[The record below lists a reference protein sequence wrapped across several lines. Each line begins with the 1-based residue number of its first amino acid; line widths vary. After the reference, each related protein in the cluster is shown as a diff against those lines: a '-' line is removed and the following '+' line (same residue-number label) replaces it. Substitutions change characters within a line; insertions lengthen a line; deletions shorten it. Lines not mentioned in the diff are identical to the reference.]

1 MASGNTNLETATAL
15 DTAALV
21 RSGQISA
28 VEACEAAI
36 ERIEAKNG
44 PLNAVVVKDYDRAR
58 AAAKAVD
65 EIRTADDARP
75 LLGVPMTVKEAND
88 VAGLPTTWGFEMF
101 ANFQPQEDSPPVA
114 RLKAAGAVILGKTN
128 VPVALADWQ
137 SVNPV
142 YGRTVNPYDHSR
154 TPGGSSGGSA
164 AALASGM
171 VPLELGSDIGG
182 SIRFPSNFC
191 GVWGHKPT
199 YGIVPLKG
207 HNVPGTDGVDVP
219 LAVVGPMARSA
230 ADLTA
235 ALEVVAGSL
244 NTGWKLDLPAA
255 RHRSLKAF
263 RILILSADDMP
274 LVDDEVAA
282 PIDTLADVLEK
293 LGVTVIRKAHGLPDF
308 ASVHEDYLRLL
319 NTAIMRGTPDA
330 RPIDAHTYMNLLDAQ
345 LNLQRQWANIF
356 RNIDLVLSPAFSTAA
371 FPHTDEPDWSKRSV
385 IANGQ
390 AVPYATQLMWA
401 GLATFPGL
409 PSTAVPLARTSEGLP
424 TGMQVVA
431 NLYEDRTT
439 LAFAELLQAEGLSA

>member
-1 MASGNTNLETATAL
+1 MAGAMTNLETTTAL

-21 RSGQISA
+21 RSGKISA
-28 VEACEAAI
+28 LEACEAAI

-58 AAAKAVD
+58 KAAKAID
-65 EIRTADDARP
+65 ESRTANDPRP

-88 VAGLPTTWGFEMF
+88 MAGLPTTWGFEMF
-101 ANFQPQEDSPPVA
+101 ANFQPQEDAPPVA

-171 VPLELGSDIGG
+171 VPLEFGSDIGG

-199 YGIVPLKG
+199 WGIVPLKG
-207 HNVPGTDGVDVP
+207 HNPPGTDGVDVP
-219 LAVVGPMARSA
+219 LGVVGPMARSA

-235 ALEVVAGSL
+235 ALDVVAGPL
-244 NTGWKLDLPAA
+244 TAGWKLDLPAA
-255 RHRSLKAF
+255 RHKALKDF
-263 RILILSADDMP
+263 RVLVLAADDMP
-274 LVDDEVAA
+274 PVDDEVAA
-282 PIDTLADVLEK
+282 PIEALVSSLEG
-293 LGVTVIRKAHGLPDF
+293 LGAKIIRKVHGLPDF

-319 NTAIMRGTPDA
+319 NTAISRGTPEA
-330 RPIDAHTYMNLLDAQ
+330 RPIDAHAYMNLLDAQ

-356 RNIDLVLSPAFSTAA
+356 REVDVVLSPTFSTAA
-371 FPHTDEPDWSKRSV
+371 FPHTDEPDWSKRSLTV
-385 IANGQ
+385 NGQ
-390 AVPYATQLMWA
+390 TVPYGSQLMWA

-424 TGMQVVA
+424 TGMQVVG
-431 NLYEDRTT
+431 NLHEDRTT

>member
-1 MASGNTNLETATAL
+1 MSSAITNLETATAL

-21 RSGQISA
+21 RSGKISA

-58 AAAKAVD
+58 ATAKA
-65 EIRTADDARP
+65 IDDSRKPDDTRP

-101 ANFQPQEDSPPVA
+101 ANFKPQEDAPPVA

-128 VPVALADWQ
+128 VPVALVDWQ

-171 VPLELGSDIGG
+171 VPLEFGSDIGG
-182 SIRFPSNFC
+182 SIRFPANFC

-207 HNVPGTDGVDVP
+207 HNPPGTDGADAP

-230 ADLTA
+230 ADLSA
-235 ALEVVAGSL
+235 ALDVVAGPL
-244 NTGWKLDLPAA
+244 NEGWKLDLPAA
-255 RHRSLKAF
+255 RHHTLKEF
-263 RILILSADDMP
+263 SVLVLGADDLP
-274 LVDDEVAA
+274 PVDEQVAA
-282 PIDTLADVLEK
+282 PIEALAGELEK
-293 LGVTVIRKAHGLPDF
+293 LGVQVRRKMPGLPDF
-308 ASVHEDYLRLL
+308 ASVHQDYMRLL
-319 NTAIMRGTPDA
+319 MTVTTRGTPDA
-330 RPIDAHTYMNLLDAQ
+330 QPIDAHTYLSLLDAQ
-345 LNLQRQWANIF
+345 LNLQRQWASIF
-356 RNIDLVLSPAFSTAA
+356 RDVDVILSPAFSRAA
-371 FPHTDEPDWSKRSV
+371 FPHTDEPDWGKRTLSV
-385 IANGQ
+385 NGQ
-390 AVPYATQLMWA
+390 AVPYASQLMWA
-401 GLATFPGL
+401 GLATYPGL

-424 TGMQVVA
+424 TGMQVVG

-439 LAFAELLQAEGLSA
+439 LAFAEMLQAEGLSA

>member
-1 MASGNTNLETATAL
+1 MASMDTNLETATAL

-21 RSGQISA
+21 RSGRISA
-28 VEACEAAI
+28 VEACQAAI
-36 ERIEAKNG
+36 DRIEAKNG
-44 PLNAVVVKDYDRAR
+44 PLNAVVVKDYDRALT
-58 AAAKAVD
+58 AAQAID
-65 EIRTADDARP
+65 ESCTPDDARP

-88 VAGLPTTWGFEMF
+88 MAGLPTTWGFEMF
-101 ANFQPQEDSPPVA
+101 AGFKPQEDAPPVA

-142 YGRTVNPYDHSR
+142 YGRTVNPFDHGR

-182 SIRFPSNFC
+182 SIRFPANFC

-207 HNVPGTDGVDVP
+207 HNPPGTDGVDVP

-235 ALEVVAGSL
+235 ALDIVAGPL
-244 NTGWKLDLPAA
+244 NAGWKLDLPAP
-255 RHRSLKAF
+255 RHRRLKDF
-263 RILILSADDMP
+263 RVLVLPGDDLP
-274 LVDDEVAA
+274 PVDDEVSG
-282 PIDTLADVLEK
+282 PIGALATALETQ
-293 LGVTVIRKAHGLPDF
+293 GAQVIRKLPGLPDF
-308 ASVHEDYLRLL
+308 SSTHQDYMRLL
-319 NTAIMRGTPDA
+319 NTAITRGTPEA
-330 RPIDAHTYMNLLDAQ
+330 RPIDAHAYMSLLDAQ
-345 LNLQRQWANIF
+345 LNLQRQWANVF
-356 RNIDLVLSPAFSTAA
+356 RDVDVVLSPAFSTAA
-371 FPHTDEPDWSKRSV
+371 FPHMEEVEWARRQLTV
-385 IANGQ
+385 NGQ
-390 AVPYATQLMWA
+390 AVGYPTQLMWA

-424 TGMQVVA
+424 TGMQVIG

>member
-1 MASGNTNLETATAL
+1 MTSVITNLETATAL

-21 RSGQISA
+21 RSGEISA

-36 ERIEAKNG
+36 ARIEERNE
-44 PLNAVVVKDYDRAR
+44 PLNAVVVTDYDRAL

-65 EIRTADDARP
+65 ESRTPDDARP
-75 LLGVPMTVKEAND
+75 FLGVPMTVKEAND

-101 ANFQPQEDSPPVA
+101 ANFRPQADAPPVA

-142 YGRTVNPYDHSR
+142 YGRTVNPFDHGR

-182 SIRFPSNFC
+182 SIRFPANFC

-230 ADLTA
+230 ADLSA
-235 ALEVVAGSL
+235 ALKVIAGPV
-244 NTGWKLDLPAA
+244 TAGWKLDLPAP
-255 RHRSLKAF
+255 RHTALKDF
-263 RILILSADDMP
+263 RILVLTADDLP
-274 LVDDEVAA
+274 LVDEEVSG
-282 PIDTLADVLEK
+282 PIEALAGALEK
-293 LGVTVIRKAHGLPDF
+293 TGAKIIRQVHGLPDF
-308 ASVHEDYLRLL
+308 ASVHENYLRLL
-319 NTAIMRGTPDA
+319 NTTITRGTPEA
-330 RPIDAHTYMNLLDAQ
+330 RPIDAHAYVNLLDAQ
-345 LNLQRQWANIF
+345 LNLQRQWANVF
-356 RNIDLVLSPAFSTAA
+356 REVDVILSPTFSTAA
-371 FPHTDEPDWSKRSV
+371 FPHMGETEWAKRQLTV
-385 IANGQ
+385 NGQ
-390 AVPYATQLMWA
+390 AVGYPTQLMWA

-409 PSTAVPLARTSEGLP
+409 PSTAVPLARTSDGLP
-424 TGMQVVA
+424 TGMQVIG
-431 NLYEDRTT
+431 NLYDDRTV
-439 LAFAELLQAEGLSA
+439 LAFAELLQAAGLSA

>member
-1 MASGNTNLETATAL
+1 MADTNTNLESATAL

-21 RSGQISA
+21 RGGKVSA

-36 ERIEAKNG
+36 QRIEAKNG

-58 AAAKAVD
+58 KAAKAID
-65 EIRTADDARP
+65 ESRTADDPRP
-75 LLGVPMTVKEAND
+75 FLGVPMTVKEAHD

-101 ANFQPQEDSPPVA
+101 SNFQPQEDSPPVA

-171 VPLELGSDIGG
+171 VPLEFGSDIGG

-199 YGIVPLKG
+199 WGIVPLKG
-207 HNVPGTDGVDVP
+207 HNPPGTDGVDVP

-230 ADLTA
+230 ADLSA
-235 ALEVVAGSL
+235 ALDIVAGPV
-244 NTGWKLDLPAA
+244 TAGWKLDLPAT
-255 RHRSLKAF
+255 RHAALKDF
-263 RILILSADDMP
+263 RVLVLNTDDLP
-274 LVDDEVAA
+274 PVDDDVAG
-282 PIDTLADVLEK
+282 PIEALAGALEK
-293 LGVTVIRKAHGLPDF
+293 QGAQVVRKVPGLPDF
-308 ASVHEDYLRLL
+308 ASIHENYLRLL
-319 NTAIMRGTPDA
+319 NTAITRGTPEA
-330 RPIDAHTYMNLLDAQ
+330 RPVDAHVYMNLLDAQ

-356 RNIDLVLSPAFSTAA
+356 RDIDVVLSPAFSTAA
-371 FPHTDEPDWSKRSV
+371 FPHTDEPDWSKRTLTV
-385 IANGQ
+385 NGQ
-390 AVPYATQLMWA
+390 AIPYASQLMWA

-409 PSTAVPLARTSEGLP
+409 PSTAVPLARTPDGLP
-424 TGMQVVA
+424 TGMQVLG

-439 LAFAELLQAEGLSA
+439 LQFAELLQAEGLSA

>member
-1 MASGNTNLETATAL
+1 MPGVETNLETATAL

-21 RSGQISA
+21 RSGELSA
-28 VEACEAAI
+28 LEACDAAI
-36 ERIEAKNG
+36 ARIEAKNG
-44 PLNAVVVKDYDRAR
+44 PLNAVIVKDYDRAR
-58 AAAKAVD
+58 DAARAID
-65 EIRTADDARP
+65 ENRTPDDPRP
-75 LLGVPMTVKEAND
+75 LLGVPMTVKEAHD

-114 RLKAAGAVILGKTN
+114 RLKAAGAIILGKTN

-171 VPLELGSDIGG
+171 VPLEFGSDIGG

-191 GVWGHKPT
+191 SVWGHKPT
-199 YGIVPLKG
+199 WGIVPLKG
-207 HNVPGTDGVDVP
+207 HNPPGTDGVDVP

-230 ADLTA
+230 ADLSA
-235 ALEVVAGSL
+235 ALEVVAGPV
-244 NTGWKLDLPAA
+244 NAGWKLDLPAA
-255 RHRSLKAF
+255 RHTALKNF
-263 RILILSADDMP
+263 RVLVLGADDMP
-274 LVDDEVAA
+274 PVDDAVTG
-282 PIDTLADVLEK
+282 PIEALAGALEK
-293 LGVTVIRKAHGLPDF
+293 QGVQVVRKMPGLPDF
-308 ASVHEDYLRLL
+308 ASIHENYLRLL
-319 NTAIMRGTPDA
+319 NTAITRGTPEA
-330 RPIDAHTYMNLLDAQ
+330 RPVDAHVYMNLLDAQ

-356 RNIDLVLSPAFSTAA
+356 RDIDLVLSPAFSTAA
-371 FPHTDEPDWSKRSV
+371 FPHTDEPDWSKRTLTV
-385 IANGQ
+385 NGQ
-390 AVPYATQLMWA
+390 AIPYASQLMWA

-424 TGMQVVA
+424 TGMQVVG

>member
-1 MASGNTNLETATAL
+1 
-15 DTAALV
+15 
-21 RSGQISA
+21 
-28 VEACEAAI
+28 
-36 ERIEAKNG
+36 
-44 PLNAVVVKDYDRAR
+44 
-58 AAAKAVD
+58 
-65 EIRTADDARP
+65 
-75 LLGVPMTVKEAND
+75 
-88 VAGLPTTWGFEMF
+88 
-101 ANFQPQEDSPPVA
+101 
-114 RLKAAGAVILGKTN
+114 
-128 VPVALADWQ
+128 
-137 SVNPV
+137 
-142 YGRTVNPYDHSR
+142 
-154 TPGGSSGGSA
+154 
-164 AALASGM
+164 M

-263 RILILSADDMP
+263 RILILSVDDMP
-274 LVDDEVAA
+274 LVDDEVAT
-282 PIDTLADVLEK
+282 PIETLADVLEK
-293 LGVTVIRKAHGLPDF
+293 LGV
-308 ASVHEDYLRLL
+308 
-319 NTAIMRGTPDA
+319 TAIMRGTPDA

-424 TGMQVVA
+424 TGMQVVG